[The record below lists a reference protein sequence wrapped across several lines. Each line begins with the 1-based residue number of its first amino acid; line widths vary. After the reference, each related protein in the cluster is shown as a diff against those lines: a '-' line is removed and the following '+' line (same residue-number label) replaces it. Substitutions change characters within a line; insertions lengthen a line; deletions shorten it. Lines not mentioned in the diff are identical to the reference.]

1 MRSRFGLAIFG
12 LSVLVQRALS
22 FKLRPRKSR
31 EWRGGQGVKRRYL
44 AEIWSN
50 PYFFSGLSW
59 DFLYFSMRKTIQ
71 RAIGVSPLKETSMYV
86 TGKLEDHGD
95 VRHKDE

>member
-1 MRSRFGLAIFG
+1 
-12 LSVLVQRALS
+12 
-22 FKLRPRKSR
+22 
-31 EWRGGQGVKRRYL
+31 
-44 AEIWSN
+44 
-50 PYFFSGLSW
+50 
-59 DFLYFSMRKTIQ
+59 MRKTIQ